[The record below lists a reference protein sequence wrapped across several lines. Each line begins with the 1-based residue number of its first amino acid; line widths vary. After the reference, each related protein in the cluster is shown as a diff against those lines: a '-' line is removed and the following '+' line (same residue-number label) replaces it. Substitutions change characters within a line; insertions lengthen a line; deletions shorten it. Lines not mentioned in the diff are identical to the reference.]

1 MSDTAPLVLAR
12 ARVRPEWIDFNG
24 HMTASAY
31 VVAFDE
37 AVFSL
42 LGRIGVDPA
51 YRTEAKC
58 STFALELHVTY
69 QRELPADAP
78 YTLHGR
84 ILAADAKKVH
94 FWHELRHAEEGWLS
108 ATQEVVNLHVDLTTR
123 RAARFPGHIAG
134 KIDALMAGDAAR
146 PYPEVAGSSVGLS
159 RRRPAT

>member
-31 VVAFDE
+31 VVAFDQ

-51 YRTEAKC
+51 YRSEAKC

-69 QRELPADAP
+69 RRELPADAP

-94 FWHELRHAEEGWLS
+94 FWHEMRHAEEGWLS
-108 ATQEVVNLHVDLTTR
+108 ATQEVVNLHVDLNTR
-123 RAARFPGHIAG
+123 RAARFPELIAG
-134 KIDALMAGDAAR
+134 KIDALLSEAHDL
-146 PYPEVAGSSVGLS
+146 PYPDLAGGTVGLV
-159 RRRPAT
+159 RRRAAS